1 MSGSNNSG
9 AHLRS
14 ISEWD
19 DEYARLARIAAS
31 QFRTTPGYTMK
42 QQQQQ
47 RTTPDIHAFQQS
59 LQRLDNS
66 LLSSP
71 ISSSLSS
78 TEVQRR
84 RRLVQHLQQ
93 TSVPGGN
100 ATVDLL
106 GGGAT
111 ATVTTSAT
119 SSNHQSSMQ
128 QSQPSKMSAALRQQD
143 DMIDQLAVGVN
154 RLKQQT
160 TIIGEEANMHAN
172 LMNDIDDHLD
182 TTYNTIHDQTLR
194 TAALRE
200 DQSIWKLQLIIV
212 ALTILLVLEILA
224 GLSP

>member
-1 MSGSNNSG
+1 MTTSVPI
-9 AHLRS
+9 RT

-19 DEYARLARIAAS
+19 DEYARMARIAAS
-31 QFRTTPGYTMK
+31 QFRTTPGYSMK
-42 QQQQQ
+42 QQ
-47 RTTPDIHAFQQS
+47 RTTPDIQVFQQS
-59 LQRLDNS
+59 LQRLENS

-78 TEVQRR
+78 SEVQRR

-93 TSVPGGN
+93 TTIPGFNG
-100 ATVDLL
+100 TVDLL
-106 GGGAT
+106 GGT
-111 ATVTTSAT
+111 ATTTTTAT
-119 SSNHQSSMQ
+119 GHNHPTHSNPPPQPQ
-128 QSQPSKMSAALRQQD
+128 QSKMTMALRQQD

-160 TIIGEEANMHAN
+160 TIIGEEANMHVN
-172 LMNDIDDHLD
+172 LMNDIDENLD
-182 TTYNTIHDQTLR
+182 STYNTIHDQTLR